1 MSILE
6 AFVLILMVGRAS
18 ISMRRCLLEMSLM
31 LSPSAVGYSR
41 LLEWVLRIEQAA
53 GVLSALLSSIQT
65 HVDEQLGRIL
75 IMENGKVSR

>member
-1 MSILE
+1 
-6 AFVLILMVGRAS
+6 
-18 ISMRRCLLEMSLM
+18 M

-75 IMENGKVSR
+75 IMENGKVLGNFFILQAVTCMSETFSVQLLKGF